1 MQKDFSYPLKI
12 EDIGQ
17 GEQNY
22 KLKADKEQLEFIKD
36 ILQVPSVNSFEAKI
50 KLRFR
55 KKQGELKVLGEVEAE
70 IGQISVISLEP
81 FNKDYKTSFEI
92 TYDTNATYEQIKEQ
106 DVDIM
111 ADIPD
116 IVINGE
122 INLNNLEL
130 EKEEEIEEET
140 NSNVGVLAGFVSSL
154 SDALAKY
161 NLFTKEMDTSVNK
174 IMRLLENRAMDKAV
188 AAIIDFLKNSCI
200 EKIAVCKE
208 KSEKQNNCFRFTSPR
223 RRYCQNA

>member
-122 INLNNLEL
+122 INLADIAIEQIALILDDYPRKEGEVFDQIIEDISPIRNTPFAIL
-130 EKEEEIEEET
+130 EK
-140 NSNVGVLAGFVSSL
+140 
-154 SDALAKY
+154 
-161 NLFTKEMDTSVNK
+161 
-174 IMRLLENRAMDKAV
+174 
-188 AAIIDFLKNSCI
+188 LK
-200 EKIAVCKE
+200 K
-208 KSEKQNNCFRFTSPR
+208 
-223 RRYCQNA
+223 

>member
-36 ILQVPSVNSFEAKI
+36 ILQVPSVNSFEAQI

-122 INLNNLEL
+122 INLADIAIEQIALILDDYPRKEGEVFDQIIEDISPIRNTPFAIL
-130 EKEEEIEEET
+130 EK
-140 NSNVGVLAGFVSSL
+140 
-154 SDALAKY
+154 
-161 NLFTKEMDTSVNK
+161 
-174 IMRLLENRAMDKAV
+174 
-188 AAIIDFLKNSCI
+188 LK
-200 EKIAVCKE
+200 K
-208 KSEKQNNCFRFTSPR
+208 
-223 RRYCQNA
+223 